1 MLKYEVRDEQVHAES
16 CFFDSRENEQ
26 THVREQ
32 WGEGIVEI
40 WDNWFEELVWFSWK
54 NNDSVG
60 VGGVRPED
68 IFHWF

>member
-16 CFFDSRENEQ
+16 CFFDSCENEQ